1 MNPCHCHL
9 AVPPCIVEASGVCLT
24 RKLVEIVRH
33 AAELAD
39 VSGMFLRQPFFHM
52 SVTETFLMYSLG
64 DMPASCDRVSRRK

>member
-9 AVPPCIVEASGVCLT
+9 AVPPFIVEASGVCLT
-24 RKLVEIVRH
+24 RKLVEIVSH

-52 SVTETFLMYSLG
+52 TVTANDGLETAITNYNHLE
-64 DMPASCDRVSRRK
+64 

>member
-9 AVPPCIVEASGVCLT
+9 AVPPFIVEASGVCLT
-24 RKLVEIVRH
+24 RKLVEIVSH

-52 SVTETFLMYSLG
+52 TVTETFPHVL
-64 DMPASCDRVSRRK
+64 AW